1 MRRVFAIAVAVLAG
15 SLSAGV
21 APFAVQPCEPPWPVG
36 ADLNG
41 DWSLDA
47 YDVLDLVLSFG
58 PCEEPCAGDLD
69 GGGAIDL
76 IDLMM
81 LMAEIDS
88 LPLLAQR

>member
-1 MRRVFAIAVAVLAG
+1 MRRVFAIAAAGLVGLLCAG
-15 SLSAGV
+15 SAAALA
-21 APFAVQPCEPPWPVG
+21 QPCEPPWPVG

-58 PCEEPCAGDLD
+58 PCEEPCVGDLD
-69 GGGAIDL
+69 GGGTIDL
-76 IDLMM
+76 IDLVM
-81 LMAEIDS
+81 LLAEIDS